1 MNKNV
6 RVISFSGK
14 GGSGKTTT
22 ASMFLSVLLRMNR
35 KDRLLIIDAD
45 PDANLSKTLD
55 VTVEKTVGQL
65 MDKRKYELDE
75 REQGPKL
82 RFSVWDS
89 ISHGE
94 GFDLLVMGRSR
105 GEGCYCAI
113 NSVLTSILIET
124 IKMYDIVIIDHDA
137 GLEHFS
143 RKSGSPTD
151 TLIVT
156 CDPSRLSF
164 DTARRIKSM
173 VTELSLP
180 YTHQYLVGCRY
191 GADQKEMFETMAQEI
206 GFDVLGLVPQDQE
219 IASLNLMGES
229 LLHLTPDNTALKIV
243 AGMVE
248 KVISN
253 TI

>member
-1 MNKNV
+1 MKKNT

-14 GGSGKTTT
+14 GGSGKTTM
-22 ASMFLSVLLRMNR
+22 ASLFLSVLLKMQNN
-35 KDRLLIIDAD
+35 DRLLIIDAD
-45 PDANLSKTLD
+45 PDANLSRTIG
-55 VTVEKTVGQL
+55 VEVDKTVGQQ
-65 MDKRKYELDE
+65 MDKRIYELDE

-82 RFSVWDS
+82 RFSIWDT
-89 ISHGE
+89 ICQGN

-113 NSVLTSILIET
+113 NSALTSILHDT

-156 CDPSRLSF
+156 CDPSHLSF
-164 DTARRIKSM
+164 DTAKRIKSM
-173 VTELSLP
+173 IEELGLP

-191 GADQKEMFETMAQEI
+191 SEDQKALFTSFAEETGFE
-206 GFDVLGLVPQDQE
+206 VLGLIPNNQE
-219 IASLNLMGES
+219 IADLNLIGKNLLS
-229 LLHLTPDNTALKIV
+229 LKDENSALNIV
-243 AGMVE
+243 KEMVK
-248 KVISN
+248 KVLSL
-253 TI
+253 